1 MEISLKNLH
10 VDLGALRVNEV
21 NEGDDIFCRDFFH
34 HL

>member
-1 MEISLKNLH
+1 MEISLENVY

-21 NEGDDIFCRDFFH
+21 SEGGDTFCRDFFH